1 MDTVMMLQTIKSV
14 TLTVVIAVDRM
25 QVIYAVMHVFAIHM
39 RLAQTI

>member
-1 MDTVMMLQTIKSV
+1 MQDA
-14 TLTVVIAVDRM
+14 TLMVVIAVDRM